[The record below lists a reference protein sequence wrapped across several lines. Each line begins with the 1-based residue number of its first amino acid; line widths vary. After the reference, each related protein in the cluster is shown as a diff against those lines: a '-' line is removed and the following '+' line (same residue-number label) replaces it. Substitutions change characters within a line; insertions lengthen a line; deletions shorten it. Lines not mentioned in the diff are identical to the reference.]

1 MATQTPPEQDAD
13 HDRILFPREW
23 VSPEQ
28 EVQEAGII
36 RIEDLFGRAPTTI
49 DALYSLGTT
58 WITSLQAEQPTPGNP
73 GAASGEL
80 CQPDFGEEDTVSSD
94 MTVTETA
101 LAPPAP
107 DMESPPA
114 DDDLMGT
121 GESESEPAPPE
132 SSGEYEDI
140 DMGTSA
146 TLPLASDCPSTRAL
160 GLPPGRTAC
169 DNDTHL
175 EADAVVSGITDLKH
189 SIRDVMQTN
198 PAFLGQYNPR
208 WMQRLTDTS
217 KASQET
223 VEAFIDKF
231 FSRLLAAHPAQGVD
245 KLDWCGY
252 PEIAAASAV
261 WQQPVYVLQEQET
274 EHTWWLWRVGFMPGQ
289 EDIEKTPIPVGNWT
303 TIFITLT
310 SSDVLLVH
318 KRGTH
323 FDSIHLTPPPRTSA
337 ALTPGRRIKAPP
349 KLPVRY
355 TRRLTKW
362 LKDNTDSVPAGLLT
376 TPINEAAQLEPL
388 LEQFPLTARSMIWE
402 VGTPEVLLSRC
413 SPPILV
419 TWGKQLL
426 AAMARVTLTQIA
438 SLHKKP
444 ELTGLLDTW
453 KEDIVRAASVDA
465 AVQLATNQPRW
476 GELLARA
483 ETPPSV
489 IVLRA
494 LTAITAIQ

>member
-1 MATQTPPEQDAD
+1 
-13 HDRILFPREW
+13 
-23 VSPEQ
+23 
-28 EVQEAGII
+28 
-36 RIEDLFGRAPTTI
+36 
-49 DALYSLGTT
+49 
-58 WITSLQAEQPTPGNP
+58 
-73 GAASGEL
+73 
-80 CQPDFGEEDTVSSD
+80 
-94 MTVTETA
+94 
-101 LAPPAP
+101 
-107 DMESPPA
+107 
-114 DDDLMGT
+114 
-121 GESESEPAPPE
+121 
-132 SSGEYEDI
+132 
-140 DMGTSA
+140 
-146 TLPLASDCPSTRAL
+146 
-160 GLPPGRTAC
+160 
-169 DNDTHL
+169 
-175 EADAVVSGITDLKH
+175 VVSGITDLKH
-189 SIRDVMQTN
+189 SIRDVVQTN

-245 KLDWCGY
+245 KLDWCG
-252 PEIAAASAV
+252 
-261 WQQPVYVLQEQET
+261 
-274 EHTWWLWRVGFMPGQ
+274 
-289 EDIEKTPIPVGNWT
+289 
-303 TIFITLT
+303 
-310 SSDVLLVH
+310 
-318 KRGTH
+318 
-323 FDSIHLTPPPRTSA
+323 
-337 ALTPGRRIKAPP
+337 
-349 KLPVRY
+349 
-355 TRRLTKW
+355 
-362 LKDNTDSVPAGLLT
+362 VPAGLLT

-483 ETPPSV
+483 KTLPSV